1 MAESGQDKSEAAT
14 PYKLKEAQK
23 RGQVAKSTEANF
35 AAVLA
40 ALVCVCF
47 ALGPSMAKR
56 ELAIVQNVFYD
67 AARSD
72 WASDHVARWLMHII
86 GTSLEVLAPLML
98 AICGVVI
105 MANLAQVGAIFSFD
119 PIKPDFTKLN
129 PATGL
134 KRLFSMRVLYD
145 ALRSVI
151 KLGVLTGVVWVAMK
165 HLMPELLNL
174 SYVDP
179 RAHAAI
185 VLGHVAPLL
194 FKLLLVFFLIG
205 LIDVIYTRWDYAKK
219 MRMSHRDITDEHKQK
234 EGDPRIR
241 HRMRQLRN
249 ELLQQARSVRKLPEA
264 DVLITNP
271 THIAV
276 AISYR
281 HGEMPAP
288 KLLAKGSGKLAAK
301 MREAA
306 RLHHI
311 PIVENPLLARELF
324 KRAESDE
331 FVPEDLY
338 PKVAKIL
345 IWVYAMRNARN
356 HPSPQ
361 RPTSPLKS
369 MPLALGQAL

>member
-1 MAESGQDKSEAAT
+1 MADSDQDKSQAAT
-14 PYKLKEAQK
+14 PHKLKEAQK
-23 RGQVAKSTEANF
+23 RGQVAKSAEANF

-47 ALGPSMAKR
+47 ALGPSIAKR
-56 ELAIVQNVFYD
+56 ELAIARNAFNS
-67 AARSD
+67 AARTD
-72 WASDHVARWLMHII
+72 WASDHVAHWLLRLI
-86 GTSLEVLAPLML
+86 GAGIEALAPLLL
-98 AICGVVI
+98 AVCGIVI
-105 MANLAQVGAIFSFD
+105 VANVAQVGGVFSVD

-134 KRLFSMRVLYD
+134 KRLFAMRVVYD
-145 ALRSVI
+145 ALRSVV
-151 KLGVLTGVVWVAMK
+151 KLAILTCVVWLALK
-165 HLMPELLNL
+165 HLMPGLLNL
-174 SYVDP
+174 SYIDP
-179 RAHAAI
+179 RAHAAV
-185 VLGHVAPLL
+185 VLGEVAPLL
-194 FKLLLVFFLIG
+194 SKLLLVFLLIG

-219 MRMSHRDITDEHKQK
+219 MRMSHRDITDEHKQR

-241 HRMRQLRN
+241 RRIRELRN
-249 ELLQQARSVRKLPEA
+249 ELLKQAGAVRKLPEA

-306 RLHHI
+306 RKHHI
-311 PIVENPLLARELF
+311 PVVENPPLARELF
-324 KRAESDE
+324 KRSESDE
-331 FVPEDLY
+331 YVPEDLY

-345 IWVYAMRNARN
+345 IWVYAMRKARN
-356 HPSPQ
+356 
-361 RPTSPLKS
+361 RPANPVRAQIQP
-369 MPLALGQAL
+369 MGQGL